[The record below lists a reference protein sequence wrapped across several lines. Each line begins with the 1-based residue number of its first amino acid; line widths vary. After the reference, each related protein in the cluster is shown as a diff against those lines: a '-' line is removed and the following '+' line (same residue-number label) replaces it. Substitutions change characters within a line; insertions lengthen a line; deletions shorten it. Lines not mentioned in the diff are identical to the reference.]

1 MRLPRAPL
9 DVLAQHLVSMGCIH
23 RWTRGDALE
32 LARGADPYRDLTGHQ
47 LEDVLDYL
55 AGGGKALRQQYTEL
69 FGKIDLDDNG
79 FETRQG
85 RVRRDLLENIGVI
98 PSEGMVRVKLRN

>member
-1 MRLPRAPL
+1 MSNATGRADAAATEFPAWRELTPQQL
-9 DVLAQHLVSMGCIH
+9 D
-23 RWTRGDALE
+23 
-32 LARGADPYRDLTGHQ
+32 
-47 LEDVLDYL
+47 DVLDYL

-69 FGKIDLDDNG
+69 FGKIDLDENS

-98 PSEGMVRVKLRN
+98 PMKAWSA